1 MQGLALSLQQKQKTT
16 QFQKLATTLLAL
28 QGQDLDEYIRQ
39 QSDENPLIE
48 VAYPSR
54 RPDTD
59 LPIAK
64 LSETP
69 QEKLKNQLSL
79 LSLPVTIRKIAEF
92 IIDSLDEKG
101 FFKDEDLRTAA
112 TLPFSRWDIGRAT
125 IAVRSLD
132 PPGVGA
138 RSLCD
143 SLIIQARR
151 KKNCPPHT
159 LQLLKNHYDNFL
171 NGRWQVLRKESGI
184 TNDELSEVIA
194 FLRTLSLV
202 PLEQT
207 PPTALW
213 VRPEGELVIDTDT
226 ASVRPLLFQAC
237 PSVRFRSD
245 LYASYHNTGDKP
257 TQLFLS
263 HAKRSYAT
271 LRSALAYRS
280 DAIRRVLEVIATEQ
294 QEALLSGTPLQ
305 PLTQRDI
312 ALRTGLSETTVS
324 RVCKNRY
331 ILFRNRTYKLQ
342 HFLSRAYEKDV
353 GSSISDD
360 EVKRK
365 LLSLIDQ
372 EDRSKPYSDNALTK
386 LLVAQNIP
394 IARRTVTKLRL
405 QLGIPNST
413 IRKAHN
419 SNS

>member
-1 MQGLALSLQQKQKTT
+1 M
-16 QFQKLATTLLAL
+16 
-28 QGQDLDEYIRQ
+28 
-39 QSDENPLIE
+39 
-48 VAYPSR
+48 
-54 RPDTD
+54 
-59 LPIAK
+59 
-64 LSETP
+64 
-69 QEKLKNQLSL
+69 
-79 LSLPVTIRKIAEF
+79 
-92 IIDSLDEKG
+92 DEKG

-112 TLPFSRWDIGRAT
+112 RLPFSRWDIGRAA

-184 TNDELSEVIA
+184 TNDELSKVIA

-213 VRPEGELVIDTDT
+213 IRPEGELVIDTKT
-226 ASVRPLLFQAC
+226 ASVRPILFQAC

-245 LYASYHNTGDKP
+245 LYSNYHNAGDKP
-257 TQLFLS
+257 TKLFLS
-263 HAKRSYAT
+263 HAKRSYVT

-280 DAIRRVLEVIATEQ
+280 DSIRRVLEVIATEQ
-294 QEALLSGTPLQ
+294 QESLLTGAPLQ

-331 ILFRNRTYKLQ
+331 ILFRNHTYKIQ
-342 HFLSRAYEKDV
+342 HFLSRAYEKDI

-365 LLSLIDQ
+365 LLALIDT
-372 EDRSKPYSDNALTK
+372 EDRTKPYSDNALTK

-394 IARRTVTKLRL
+394 IARRTITKLRL

>member
-16 QFQKLATTLLAL
+16 QFQKLATTLLTL

-69 QEKLKNQLSL
+69 QEKLKNQLAL

-138 RSLCD
+138 RALCD

-202 PLEQT
+202 PLEQ
-207 PPTALW
+207 PPSTALW
-213 VRPEGELVIDTDT
+213 VRPEGELVIDTKT
-226 ASVRPLLFQAC
+226 ASVRPILFQAC

-245 LYASYHNTGDKP
+245 LYSNYHNTGDKP
-257 TQLFLS
+257 TKLFLS
-263 HAKRSYAT
+263 HAKRSYVT

-280 DAIRRVLEVIATEQ
+280 DSIRRVLEVIATEQ
-294 QEALLSGTPLQ
+294 QESLLTGAPLQ

-331 ILFRNRTYKLQ
+331 ILFRNHTYKIQ
-342 HFLSRAYEKDV
+342 HFLSRAYEKDI

-365 LLSLIDQ
+365 LLSLMT
-372 EDRSKPYSDNALTK
+372 RKTVPN
-386 LLVAQNIP
+386 P
-394 IARRTVTKLRL
+394 IRIML
-405 QLGIPNST
+405 
-413 IRKAHN
+413 
-419 SNS
+419 

>member
-1 MQGLALSLQQKQKTT
+1 M
-16 QFQKLATTLLAL
+16 
-28 QGQDLDEYIRQ
+28 
-39 QSDENPLIE
+39 
-48 VAYPSR
+48 
-54 RPDTD
+54 
-59 LPIAK
+59 
-64 LSETP
+64 
-69 QEKLKNQLSL
+69 
-79 LSLPVTIRKIAEF
+79 RKIAEF

-202 PLEQT
+202 PLEQ
-207 PPTALW
+207 PPSTALW
-213 VRPEGELVIDTDT
+213 VRPEGELVIDTKT
-226 ASVRPLLFQAC
+226 ASVRPILFQAC

-245 LYASYHNTGDKP
+245 LYSNYHNTGDKP
-257 TQLFLS
+257 TKLFLS
-263 HAKRSYAT
+263 HAKRSYVT

-280 DAIRRVLEVIATEQ
+280 DSIRRVLEVIATEQ
-294 QEALLSGTPLQ
+294 QESLLTGAPLQ

-331 ILFRNRTYKLQ
+331 ILFRNHTYKIQ
-342 HFLSRAYEKDV
+342 HFLSRAYEKDI

-365 LLSLIDQ
+365 LLSLIDK

-413 IRKAHN
+413 IRKAHD
-419 SNS
+419 S